1 MAKYPIHKTTNVTG
15 SYYKTRHADSIVE
28 NIDKLVDKLK
38 AKDGWENV
46 DENDIIRLTEED
58 GCSLRDLIDRKTGKS
73 IFKDYI
79 DYL

>member
-46 DENDIIRLTEED
+46 DENDIITYV
-58 GCSLRDLIDRKTGKS
+58 IDNITYQNNRN
-73 IFKDYI
+73 FKEV
-79 DYL
+79 